1 MVHDAGT
8 LEPAIYD
15 LPAMGQQQPKHISY
29 RQDQILFQRHFVKPH
44 ASFPFSRPSA
54 VTLAARSTSPVRK
67 SKSRAE
73 SKFRSLLLHEAKSL
87 IPGKTVLD
95 WVADWPIGGDS
106 EW

>member
-44 ASFPFSRPSA
+44 FPSSNLTFGGH
-54 VTLAARSTSPVRK
+54 RK
-67 SKSRAE
+67 SNR
-73 SKFRSLLLHEAKSL
+73 
-87 IPGKTVLD
+87 
-95 WVADWPIGGDS
+95 
-106 EW
+106 